1 MKDAGKDMAKRS
13 AIVNQVAE
21 TISKINKVEDFTKQQ
36 DYIRQ
41 CSQMMNIEEAG
52 LLQLVHKFSKEK
64 TEKIIARE
72 NAENRQKQLS
82 QGLGEASNDSQPPPL
97 EYGETDNANLLLAK
111 DEVNEK
117 ALVRCLIEYGMRE
130 WDEETTV
137 ADHILHQLEEE
148 QLLEQEQL
156 QKLVEMYRIWYSE
169 GIEPGPKNFLYH
181 EDQELGRYVVA
192 ILDFPYELS
201 PNWKDHFEGK
211 IFTREDLYKEDVT
224 STLHY
229 LKLRKIKKL
238 IDENQRDLQNAGNNE
253 DMMIFVQTHQ
263 HLKTIE
269 RELLKQLGTVV
280 FK

>member
-1 MKDAGKDMAKRS
+1 M
-13 AIVNQVAE
+13 
-21 TISKINKVEDFTKQQ
+21 
-36 DYIRQ
+36 
-41 CSQMMNIEEAG
+41 
-52 LLQLVHKFSKEK
+52 
-64 TEKIIARE
+64 
-72 NAENRQKQLS
+72 
-82 QGLGEASNDSQPPPL
+82 
-97 EYGETDNANLLLAK
+97 
-111 DEVNEK
+111 
-117 ALVRCLIEYGMRE
+117 
-130 WDEETTV
+130 
-137 ADHILHQLEEE
+137 
-148 QLLEQEQL
+148 
-156 QKLVEMYRIWYSE
+156 VEMYRIWYSE

-192 ILDFPYELS
+192 ILDFPYEVS

-211 IFTREDLYKEDVT
+211 LFTREDLYKEDVT